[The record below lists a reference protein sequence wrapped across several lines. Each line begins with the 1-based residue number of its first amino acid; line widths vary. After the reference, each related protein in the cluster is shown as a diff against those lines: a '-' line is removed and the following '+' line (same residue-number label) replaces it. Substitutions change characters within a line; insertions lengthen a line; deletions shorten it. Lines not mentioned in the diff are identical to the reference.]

1 MMKPKTWRWFSLLV
15 VLSMLL
21 SATGVFAATS
31 QPPAPVSAPVGLQAS
46 NAQVI
51 GEIPGSKDP
60 ALYIVR
66 LHDPALASYFGGI
79 AGLAATS
86 PRATGASKLD
96 PQAPASV
103 AYLNYLEAKH
113 SKALAAVESALG
125 RPVTMTFQYLAVLN
139 GFAVTLTPAEAAKV
153 AQLPEVQAVYRDVE
167 RELDTEV
174 GPGHIGA
181 PEIWN
186 GNTGNLLATRG
197 EGIIIGMIDSGI
209 NHAHPAF
216 AATDGDGYTHT
227 NPYGAGVYKGWCVAN
242 PSFCNDKLIAAY
254 GFNPAGGDPED
265 LDGHGSH
272 TASTAG
278 GNRHEAHFNVGTTP
292 YTITISGVAP
302 RANIVAYKVCN
313 PSCPGTA
320 SVAAVNSAI
329 LNDEVD
335 VLNYSISGSDSPWTD
350 SVDLAFL
357 DAYNAGIF
365 VSASAGNNG
374 PGASTVAKT
383 GPWNAAVAASTH
395 NRVIAH
401 TVDVTGPTTPP
412 ELQGMAAV
420 PGEGTALAA
429 DVVDGIKYDPT
440 NSNGCTAFSAGF
452 FTGNMA
458 LIQRGGCTF
467 TIKVDNAV
475 AAGATGVV
483 LFNNVGGPPSV
494 MGGLTGTPP
503 AVMIDLADGT
513 ALRDYIVLN
522 PTATVRINLATSYMT
537 NTAWEDIMAG
547 FSSRGPSQFELVKP
561 DYTAPGVNI
570 LAAVAAPATGS
581 PATYDFLG
589 GTSMSSPH
597 GAGAAALMVALYPD
611 WSPAEIK
618 SALASTALDVLL
630 KEDGITPANPF
641 DMGSGLLNLGGASN
655 AGLVFDETYANYV
668 AANPAIGGDPKT
680 LNQPSMA
687 NYNCAGACSWTRT
700 VKAVVTDTWTTSF
713 DAPAG
718 MTITVDPSSFSLD
731 AGATQVLTITA
742 DVSGLPLNQWAFGDV
757 MLTPGVR
764 ETAFTHMPVVVY
776 PTDAV
781 PDIDVTPTSL
791 AATQAPD
798 TTTNQILNIGNVGTL
813 PLNWSLLEA
822 PLAAPLALMP
832 EGDNSINAP
841 ISLVLD
847 DGTGDNNI
855 GIGGASQFIFLNRFT
870 PAAGAYPITLNQV
883 QIYFDASG
891 LVNIGDDML
900 LALYEN
906 TSGNTDPA
914 VGSNLLS
921 TVPVTVTALNAW
933 NVYDL
938 AAPVTFNGPGDI
950 LIGVVALEMP
960 GTDYWPA
967 ALDQTVS
974 QQRSWAGWW
983 GEPTAPTPPT
993 LPPTTWTLIDAYFAG
1008 NWMVRGYG
1016 EGTAVGCDSPADVPW
1031 LTVNPISGAVAAGG
1045 STPLTVGFDS
1055 TGLALGSYDAVLCVE
1070 SDDPDT
1076 PLVEVPVSLT
1086 VEQGGA
1092 CTVEQLYF
1100 SDFETD
1106 DGGWTSSGFGE
1117 WEWGTP
1123 VTGVYALCD
1132 TTPRP
1137 EPAGA
1142 FSGSNTWATNLDG
1155 CYANSGEQSLLV
1167 SQTFDFSS
1175 VQAPIEL
1182 NWQNWYEI
1190 FTTFD
1195 MGEVYVNGTLL
1206 WNVVSS
1212 TATLD
1217 WQPESVDLSAYAGQ
1231 ANVEVTFRLFA
1242 TTVVNR
1248 MGWYVDDVEITGC
1261 IPTGDPNIDVDPLS
1275 MSSTQPPDTITSQTL
1290 DIGNTGAADLLW
1302 ELFEDST
1309 AASPRMADWSDN
1321 FDSYV
1326 TGSQLHGQGGW
1337 KGWGDEPAAGA
1348 LTSNAQAASAPN
1360 SVAILGA
1367 SDLVHEYGGVNSG
1380 QWTYTAWQ
1388 YIPTDFTGQSYFIL
1402 LNSYDDAGSSL
1413 NWSAQVMFDGGTNLV
1428 TNDGGVSGG
1437 SLALVKDQWVELR
1450 LELDLDADTGAFYY
1464 DNQLLYTGTWSGQV
1478 SGAGAVNLAAVNLFA
1493 NNASVIYYD
1502 DMSLVQAASVC
1513 DAPSDIPWL
1522 STDPISGTTA
1532 PAATTPVDM
1541 TFDSTGLVPGT
1552 YNANLCVISND
1563 PDPGPGNGTDLVVVP
1578 VELVV
1583 EQAPPNIFVNPLSF
1597 SATQAPDTTSQQTLT
1612 ISNTGEVTLDW
1623 TIDEENI
1630 TTFPLMA
1637 GGLLVAASATED
1649 IDAIVPSVASK
1660 IEPGPAS
1667 PSVWAPRA
1675 VLYDNGPL
1683 VTHPGGGAGGADES
1697 RLQTTSLGMSTL
1709 GLGAQVLNNNWVAD
1723 DFTVTDATGWTL
1735 DSATFFAYQ
1744 TNSPLTSTITSIN
1757 WVLYDGDP
1765 SVGGA
1770 MMASGSGMLS
1780 TLWTNIYRTSETT
1793 IGVTNRPIMA
1803 TTVDMG
1809 ALFLPAGTYWLAWQ
1823 ADGTLSSGPWAPPI
1837 TILGQTTTGNGL
1849 QSLGGTAAWA
1859 PANDSGTLTQQGFP
1873 FVLEGS
1879 VGGTPP
1885 PCVYPSAIPWLSL
1898 DAMAGSLGGG
1908 AATDV
1913 MLTFDSTGMVDGT
1926 YTGNVCVFSNDPD
1939 AGPGNETELVIVPV
1953 ELIVETGSAVT
1964 LAALATGS
1972 TALWSGLALLG
1983 VFGLGIV
1990 VWRRKQ
1996 R

>member
-1 MMKPKTWRWFSLLV
+1 MKPKTWRWFSLLV
-15 VLSMLL
+15 VLAMLL
-21 SATGVFAATS
+21 SATGVSAATS
-31 QPPAPVSAPVGLQAS
+31 QPPAPAGAPVGLEAS

-51 GEIPGSKDP
+51 GEIPDSKDP

-103 AYLNYLEAKH
+103 AYLNYLEGKH
-113 SKALAAVESALG
+113 SKVLAAVESALG
-125 RPVTMTFQYLAVLN
+125 RPVEMTFQYLAVLN

-174 GPGHIGA
+174 GPPHIGA

-186 GNTGNLLATRG
+186 GNTGNLVATRG
-197 EGIIIGMIDSGI
+197 EDIIIGMIDSGI

-216 AATDGDGYTHT
+216 AATDGDGYTHA

-254 GFNPAGGDPED
+254 GLNPVGGSPED

-278 GNRHEAHFNVGTTP
+278 GNRHAANFKVGTTP

-329 LNDEVD
+329 LNDAVD
-335 VLNYSISGSDSPWTD
+335 VINYSISGSDSPWTD
-350 SVDLAFL
+350 PVDIAFL

-365 VSASAGNNG
+365 VSASAGNSG

-420 PGEGTALAA
+420 PGEGTALVA

-440 NSNGCTAFSAGF
+440 NSNGCTAFTAGF
-452 FTGNMA
+452 FTGNLA

-467 TIKVDNAV
+467 AVKVTNA
-475 AAGATGVV
+475 ANAGATGVV
-483 LFNNVGGPPSV
+483 VFNNVGGPPSV
-494 MGGLTGTPP
+494 MGELTGTPP
-503 AVMIDLADGT
+503 AVMIDLANGT
-513 ALRDYIVLN
+513 ALRDYIVAN
-522 PTATVRINLATSYMT
+522 PTATVRINLATSYMVKD
-537 NTAWEDIMAG
+537 AWQDIVAG

-561 DYTAPGVNI
+561 DYIAPGVNI

-589 GTSMSSPH
+589 GTSMASPH

-618 SALASTALDVLL
+618 SALASTAVGGLF
-630 KEDGITPANPF
+630 KENGVTPADPF
-641 DMGSGLLNLGGASN
+641 DVGSGLLNLGGASN

-668 AANPAIGGDPKT
+668 AANPATGGDPKT

-687 NYNCAGACSWTRT
+687 NYNCGGTCTWTRT
-700 VKAVVTDTWTTSF
+700 VKAVVTDTWTTVF

-718 MTITVDPSSFSLD
+718 MTLTADPNSFSLN
-731 AGATQVLTITA
+731 AGETQVITITA

-757 MLTPGVR
+757 LLATGGTR
-764 ETAFTHMPVVVY
+764 ETAPTHMPVVVY

-798 TTTNQILNIGNVGTL
+798 TTTSQTLNIGNVGAL

-822 PLAAPLALMP
+822 PLAAPMALVP

-855 GIGGASQFIFLNRFT
+855 GIGGTAQFIFINRFT

-883 QIYFDASG
+883 QVYFATAG
-891 LVNIGDDML
+891 LVNVGDDML

-914 VGSNLLS
+914 VGSNLL
-921 TVPVTVTALNAW
+921 TTIPVTVTTLDAW

-950 LIGVVALEMP
+950 LIGVVALEIP
-960 GTDYWPA
+960 GTSYWPA
-967 ALDQTVS
+967 ALDQTAS

-983 GEPTAPTPPT
+983 NEPTAPTPPT
-993 LPPTTWTLIDAYFAG
+993 LPPTNWTLIDAYFAG

-1031 LTVNPISGAVAAGG
+1031 LTVNPISGTVAAGG

-1086 VEQGGA
+1086 VGEQAPTFLCNAPAEDFEGGVPPAGWSVQTAQPNGPQWTTIAASGETGNYTNGAGEAATASSDAFGTGEFDTSLVTPEFDLTGVGSAMLYYTANYQNYSGYDFLDVDISADGGA
-1092 CTVEQLYF
+1092 
-1100 SDFETD
+1100 
-1106 DGGWTSSGFGE
+1106 
-1117 WEWGTP
+1117 
-1123 VTGVYALCD
+1123 
-1132 TTPRP
+1132 
-1137 EPAGA
+1137 
-1142 FSGSNTWATNLDG
+1142 TWTNLLSWNEDHG
-1155 CYANSGEQSLLV
+1155 TFRAQPGEDV
-1167 SQTFDFSS
+1167 
-1175 VQAPIEL
+1175 AI
-1182 NWQNWYEI
+1182 
-1190 FTTFD
+1190 
-1195 MGEVYVNGTLL
+1195 
-1206 WNVVSS
+1206 
-1212 TATLD
+1212 
-1217 WQPESVDLSAYAGQ
+1217 DLSAYAGQ
-1231 ANVEVTFRLFA
+1231 SGLMLRYHYYDPNT
-1242 TTVVNR
+1242 
-1248 MGWYVDDVEITGC
+1248 GDYDWYAQLDDVRLGC
-1261 IPTGDPNIDVDPLS
+1261 GPQIDVDPLS
-1275 MSSTQPPDTITSQTL
+1275 LSSTQSPDVTTTQALNISSV
-1290 DIGNTGAADLLW
+1290 GGEDLLW

-1309 AASPRMADWSDN
+1309 ATSPRMADWSDN
-1321 FDSYV
+1321 FDSYA
-1326 TGSQLHGQGGW
+1326 TGSQMHGQGGW
-1337 KGWGDEPAAGA
+1337 KGWFNDPVGGA
-1348 LTSNAQAASAPN
+1348 LTSGVQAVSAPN

-1367 SDLVHEYGGVNSG
+1367 SDLVHEYSGTNSG
-1380 QWTYTAWQ
+1380 QWVYTAWQ

-1413 NWSAQVMFDGGTNLV
+1413 NWSAQVMFDGGANTV

-1437 SLALVKDQWVELR
+1437 SLALVKGQWVELR

-1464 DNQLLYTGTWSGQV
+1464 NNQLLYTGTWSGQV
-1478 SGAGAVNLAAVNLFA
+1478 SGGGAVNLAAVDLFA

-1502 DMSLVQAASVC
+1502 DLSLVMAQTVC

-1522 STDPISGTTA
+1522 STSPISGTTA
-1532 PAATTPVDM
+1532 PATMTPVDV
-1541 TFDSTGLVPGT
+1541 TFDSTGLAAGT
-1552 YNANLCVISND
+1552 YNANLCVVSND

-1578 VELVV
+1578 VQLIV
-1583 EQAPPNIFVNPLSF
+1583 EQAPPNIFVDPLSF
-1597 SATQAPDTTSQQTLT
+1597 SATQPQDTTSQQTLT
-1612 ISNTGEVTLDW
+1612 ISNTGGLTLDW
-1623 TIDEENI
+1623 TISEENL
-1630 TTFPLMA
+1630 TAFPPIVI
-1637 GGLLVAASATED
+1637 GQLVAA
-1649 IDAIVPSVASK
+1649 
-1660 IEPGPAS
+1660 PAS
-1667 PSVWAPRA
+1667 EDVGASQPASVSAPQSQPVVWAPRA
-1675 VLYDNGPL
+1675 ILYDNGPM
-1683 VTHPGGGAGGADES
+1683 VTHPGGGSGGADAS
-1697 RLQTTSLGMSTL
+1697 AVQTTLGNSSY
-1709 GLGAQVLNNNWVAD
+1709 GFNHSVSGAFRVAD
-1723 DFTVTDATGWTL
+1723 DFTVPAGGWMIE
-1735 DSATFFAYQ
+1735 SFTFFAYQ
-1744 TNSPLTSTITSIN
+1744 TGSTTTSTMNAVNLRIWDGVPGAAGSNIVFGDTTTNRLASTAFTN
-1757 WVLYDGDP
+1757 VYRVLDTTLTD
-1765 SVGGA
+1765 
-1770 MMASGSGMLS
+1770 S
-1780 TLWTNIYRTSETT
+1780 T
-1793 IGVTNRPIMA
+1793 RPIMA
-1803 TTVDMG
+1803 SVATVNT
-1809 ALFLPAGTYWLAWQ
+1809 FLAEGTYWVDWQ
-1823 ADGTLSSGPWAPPI
+1823 TGGTLTSGPWVVPV
-1837 TILGQTTTGNGL
+1837 TILGQTAKPGSNGM
-1849 QSLGGTAAWA
+1849 QYSSSTAAWA
-1859 PANDSGTLTQQGFP
+1859 PVTDSGAAAVQDLP
-1873 FVLEGS
+1873 FVIEG
-1879 VGGTPP
+1879 TTEAP
-1885 PCVYPSAIPWLSL
+1885 PCSMLADIPWLAL
-1898 DAMAGSLGGG
+1898 DSTAGATAGG
-1908 AATDV
+1908 ASDDV
-1913 MLTFDSTGMVDGT
+1913 TLTFDSTGLAVGT
-1926 YTGNVCVFSNDPD
+1926 YTGNLCVFSNDPD

-1964 LAALATGS
+1964 LSTLAAGS